1 MICRIRKLQEQ
12 LILTNENRVFYSQKQ
27 IQDFLNGK
35 ADFVME
41 NQFELLNMD
50 TENQQ
55 DKLDHCSS
63 QELKRIKVMFSYF
76 FISYMEIKT
85 FKYYLLLFFLEKT

>member
-1 MICRIRKLQEQ
+1 MQEQ

-41 NQFELLNMD
+41 NHFELLNLD
-50 TENQQ
+50 HCNENQH

-63 QELKRIKVMFSYF
+63 QELKRLKVRFHFCYSSHKKLI
-76 FISYMEIKT
+76 FILI
-85 FKYYLLLFFLEKT
+85 EKTGYITTGT